1 MHTPGAAAHSLS
13 AMQPRQVF
21 VDVAQMGVVPEQV
34 LLPVHCTQAPLLAQA
49 GVALFLVAH
58 WLAAV
63 QAVQISFAQMGVAPE
78 HPALVRHWTHLFAV
92 VSQTGVLPEQV
103 LLSMHATHCPALVPL
118 VAQAGAAGF
127 LARHWPAVVQ
137 AVQLLFAQ
145 MGVAP
150 EHPAL
155 VRHATHLLV
164 AVSQTGV
171 LPEQVL
177 LSVHW
182 TQVPLAEQAGAAGF
196 LARHWAGVLQTVQT
210 FAAQMGVAAAHV
222 ALVRHCTHCPPTPTV
237 LAGAQTIPAQAP
249 APACSHPTQA
259 LPTQNARAGSLQ
271 SVTAAHSAQTP
282 AIHTGRPAWQSP
294 FTLHPGAAVSTATS
308 AAVSTDASESVS
320 GAATGAVSEAVSGAV
335 AMPVSGEMSRAPPS
349 GCSTQRKSGVQTK
362 PSAHGAASPAHL
374 VQSRSTLLQ
383 AKSRQ
388 RPKMWRARRRVT
400 GKGLSGGPCFM
411 VAPRRWC

>member
-1 MHTPGAAAHSLS
+1 MFKHSLS
-13 AMQPRQVF
+13 AVHPRQVL
-21 VDVAQMGVVPEQV
+21 VDVAQMGVVPPQV
-34 LLPVHCTQAPLLAQA
+34 LLSVHCTQAPLVAQA
-49 GVALFLVAH
+49 GTVAFLAAH
-58 WLAAV
+58 WAGVV
-63 QAVQISFAQMGVAPE
+63 QAVQTWFVQIGVAPE
-78 HPALVRHWTHLFAV
+78 HPALVRHWMHLFAV

-210 FAAQMGVAAAHV
+210 FAVQMGVAAGHP
-222 ALVRHCTHCPPTPTV
+222 ALVRHATHLLVVVSQTGVVPEQVLLSMHCTQVP
-237 LAGAQTIPAQAP
+237 LAEHAAVAEFLAKHWLASVQAVQTLAAQM
-249 APACSHPTQA
+249 
-259 LPTQNARAGSLQ
+259 
-271 SVTAAHSAQTP
+271 
-282 AIHTGRPAWQSP
+282 
-294 FTLHPGAAVSTATS
+294 GAAPGQVALDTHWTHWFVVVSQTGVAPEQVPLSVHCTQVPLAEH
-308 AAVSTDASESVS
+308 AAVA
-320 GAATGAVSEAVSGAV
+320 
-335 AMPVSGEMSRAPPS
+335 
-349 GCSTQRKSGVQTK
+349 
-362 PSAHGAASPAHL
+362 
-374 VQSRSTLLQ
+374 
-383 AKSRQ
+383 
-388 RPKMWRARRRVT
+388 
-400 GKGLSGGPCFM
+400 
-411 VAPRRWC
+411 